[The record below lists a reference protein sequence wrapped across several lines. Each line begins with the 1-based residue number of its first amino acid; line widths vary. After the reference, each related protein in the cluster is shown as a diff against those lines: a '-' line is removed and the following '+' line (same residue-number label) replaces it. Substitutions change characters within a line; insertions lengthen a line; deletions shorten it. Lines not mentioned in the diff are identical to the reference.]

1 MTVKSAVVIG
11 AGTMGRGI
19 AQWLSQVGV
28 QVTLVDSF
36 PEMLPKAEGAI
47 LSSWEK
53 LLGRGKF
60 SQEQVEQFK
69 QNISYRESIEQTDK
83 KTELVIEAVP
93 EVLSIKDQ
101 VFEQCHAHFDSQTLF
116 ASNTS
121 SLSID
126 KLCRNLSATR
136 KERFFG
142 LHFFN
147 PATIMKL
154 VEVIPGHQTAFEHIE
169 TIKNAFEQWGKQ
181 IAICRNFPGFIVN
194 RVARNF
200 YGEAMRIVQ
209 YENPQKIAEVDHIM
223 KEVGGF
229 RMGPFELMDLIGID
243 VNLAVTESVWDAFCL
258 EPRFA
263 PHPLQKRKVEANQ
276 LGQKTGTGFYAYKG
290 NEKEGAR

>member
-1 MTVKSAVVIG
+1 MTVQSAVVIG

-19 AQWLSQVGV
+19 AQWLAQVGV
-28 QVTLVDSF
+28 KVALVDSF
-36 PEMLPKAEGAI
+36 PEILPKAVAAI
-47 LSSWEK
+47 NASWDK
-53 LLGRGKF
+53 LQAKGKF
-60 SQEQVEQFK
+60 TADQVGGFK
-69 QNISYRESIEQTDK
+69 SNLKFLESIQESNKDSDI
-83 KTELVIEAVP
+83 LIEAVP
-93 EVLSIKDQ
+93 EKLEIKDD
-101 VFEQCHAHFDSQTLF
+101 VFETCQQHFASKTLF

-121 SLSID
+121 SISID
-126 KLCRNLSATR
+126 KLCRNLPQDR

-154 VEVIPGHQTAFEHIE
+154 VELIPGNQTEFEIVAD
-169 TIKNAFEQWGKQ
+169 IQAQFEAWGKQ

-200 YGEAMRIVQ
+200 YGEALRIAQ
-209 YENPQKIAEVDHIM
+209 YENEEKIAEIDHVL

-243 VNLAVTESVWDAFCL
+243 VNLSVTESVWEAYCM

-263 PHPLQKRKVEANQ
+263 PHPLQRRKVEANH
-276 LGQKTGTGFYAYKG
+276 LGRKTGQGFYDYR
-290 NEKEGAR
+290 EGGVQ